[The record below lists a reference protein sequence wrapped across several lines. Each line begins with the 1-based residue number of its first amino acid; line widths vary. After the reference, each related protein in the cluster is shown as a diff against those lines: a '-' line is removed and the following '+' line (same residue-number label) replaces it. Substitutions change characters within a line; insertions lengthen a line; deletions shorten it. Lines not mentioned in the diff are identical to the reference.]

1 LSSFGQD
8 PRLRLATIFA
18 DEQIR
23 KTREAP
29 GIFFLATT
37 EARIFFLATT
47 EARTL
52 CLLFEFLHRRYKMN
66 ANAIKINTYIFPVS
80 LYSFYLHEACL
91 FIRFFAVKGV
101 P

>member
-1 LSSFGQD
+1 MTLSSFGQD

-23 KTREAP
+23 ETREAR
-29 GIFFLATT
+29 GIFFSATT
-37 EARIFFLATT
+37 EARA
-47 EARTL
+47 L
-52 CLLFEFLHRRYKMN
+52 CLWFEFLHRRYKMN
-66 ANAIKINTYIFPVS
+66 VNAIKINTYIFLFS
-80 LYSFYLHEACL
+80 LNSFYLQEAC

>member
-1 LSSFGQD
+1 MTLSSFGQD

-23 KTREAP
+23 KTLEAP
-29 GIFFLATT
+29 G
-37 EARIFFLATT
+37 IFFLATT

-66 ANAIKINTYIFPVS
+66 ANAIKINTYIFLVS

-91 FIRFFAVKGV
+91 FIGFFAVKGV
-101 P
+101 L